1 MKKRCWVIGDAC
13 IDLLPENGSSYLKCL
28 GGTGTNIAV
37 CLAKLNVNCSLIAK
51 IGDDPL
57 ATFILKQLK
66 NEGVNSEYVSL
77 SKSHKTTLII
87 IDLDKD
93 GERSFTYMV
102 DTGADTRLTEKDLP
116 IFKVGDWFCISSV
129 IFSKNPS
136 RETCFKAIDRIKKVD
151 GVVCIDANMRED
163 MWDIP
168 ELMTSVT
175 LKAFQLADIIKAS
188 ELEILKLTDKE
199 SLEEAIDVVKN
210 WPCKLA
216 VITLAGNG
224 SLAIFR
230 NQVFSFEAYKVSVV
244 DMTGAGDAFLG
255 AMISKLMQV
264 HSLSEE
270 KITEILKFANACGAL
285 AVGKKGALTSLP
297 TEEELMDFINIYNG
311 K

>member
-1 MKKRCWVIGDAC
+1 MGDAC
-13 IDLLPENGSSYLKCL
+13 IDLLPENGFRYLKCL
-28 GGTGTNIAV
+28 GGTGSNVAV
-37 CLAKLNVNCSLIAK
+37 CVAKLGVNCKLIAK

-66 NEGVNSEYVSL
+66 NEGVDTEYVSL
-77 SKSHKTTLII
+77 SKTHKTTLII
-87 IDLDKD
+87 VDLDSD

-102 DTGADTRLTEKDLP
+102 DTGADTRLTEQDLP
-116 IFKVGDWFCISSV
+116 EFKTGDWFCISSV

-136 RETCFKAIDRIKKVD
+136 RDTCFKAIERIRRVD
-151 GVVCIDANMRED
+151 GVVCIDANMREN

-168 ELMTSVT
+168 ELMTAVT
-175 LKAFQLADIIKAS
+175 LEAFQMADIIKAS
-188 ELEILKLTDKE
+188 EMEILTLTDKE

-216 VITLAGNG
+216 VITLAGKG

-230 NQVFSFEAYKVSVV
+230 NTVISVEAYKVPVV

-255 AMISKLMQV
+255 ALVTRLMKV
-264 HSLSEE
+264 HSLNEE
-270 KITEILKFANACGAL
+270 TITEILKFANACGAL
-285 AVGKKGALTSLP
+285 AVGKKGALASLP
-297 TEEELMDFINIYNG
+297 TEEELIDFINNHNE